1 MLEFT
6 SALGLDRVTTD
17 ITLTA
22 TIIRIVITITGPT
35 TGTADT
41 VIIIAIIVTTIIT
54 DIKVT
59 PDLEIRLSWLEA
71 ISSQQHFTGGSFRC
85 GRFAKKA
92 GSTFLD

>member
-1 MLEFT
+1 MPRCPAPMLEFT

-17 ITLTA
+17 ITLTP

-41 VIIIAIIVTTIIT
+41 VIIIATIVTTIIT

-59 PDLEIRLSWLEA
+59 QDLEIRLSWLESNFEPA
-71 ISSQQHFTGGSFRC
+71 AF
-85 GRFAKKA
+85 
-92 GSTFLD
+92 

>member
-6 SALGLDRVTTD
+6 SALGLDQVTTD

-41 VIIIAIIVTTIIT
+41 VIIIATIATIATTIIT

-59 PDLEIRLSWLEA
+59 PDLEIRLSWLESNFEPA
-71 ISSQQHFTGGSFRC
+71 AF
-85 GRFAKKA
+85 
-92 GSTFLD
+92 

>member
-41 VIIIAIIVTTIIT
+41 VIIATIVTTIIT

-59 PDLEIRLSWLEA
+59 PDLEIRLSWLESNFEPA
-71 ISSQQHFTGGSFRC
+71 AF
-85 GRFAKKA
+85 
-92 GSTFLD
+92 